1 MKNTNFIITKR
12 FVFTVT
18 SLAVLIFIAVF
29 AIITFAINKQS
40 VPNDTLYNNVSEESN
55 KSNFLD
61 DDASNPEKNDNNSD
75 LGSIDISENSNEHQN
90 SEISEIS
97 DDIVEHGWV
106 INEYGYTY
114 VYNGCGY
121 EQFNYKNSAL
131 QRYVNALN
139 NFVTLLPESTQL
151 YSITVPV
158 SSTFA
163 DIPREI
169 YVSDNFYNQAQSTFV
184 STVSALTDKRL
195 THVSIVDILESSY
208 DNGEYVFYRTD
219 KNWTADGAYLAYRS
233 FCESA
238 KIEPL
243 PINTFPKNTVDEFLG
258 SFYNATKSN
267 AMKNSPDE
275 FIYYSP
281 SRTVKSSLTVY
292 DNGKVYE
299 NYSVCGNKVN
309 KYSPQ
314 TVFLGRDA
322 ERFEINTTASGGK
335 LLIIGD
341 ESVYPI
347 VPFLTSH
354 YNKID
359 VINPKRFKTSLN
371 EFLNN
376 RSYDTCLLMCYSTNS
391 ISGDYIPTLNLLTGV
406 TADE

>member
-1 MKNTNFIITKR
+1 MKNNYFKITRR

-18 SLAVLIFIAVF
+18 SLAILIFITVF
-29 AIITFAINKQS
+29 AIITFAANEQSEPFDSQDINGF
-40 VPNDTLYNNVSEESN
+40 EESN
-55 KSNFLD
+55 ENIFSD
-61 DDASNPEKNDNNSD
+61 NDLSIHEHSGENSD
-75 LGSIDISENSNEHQN
+75 TVSIDISENSDEHEGSEV
-90 SEISEIS
+90 SEIL
-97 DDIVEHGWV
+97 DDIIEHGWI

-139 NFVTLLPESTQL
+139 NFVSLLPESTQL
-151 YSITVPV
+151 FSITVPV

-184 STVSALTDKRL
+184 STVSALTDERL

-208 DNGEYVFYRTD
+208 DKGEYVFYRTD
-219 KNWTADGAYLAYRS
+219 KNWTANGAYLAYRS

-243 PINTFPKNTVDEFLG
+243 PISTFSKNTVDGFLG

-275 FIYYSP
+275 FIYYAP

-292 DNGKVYE
+292 DNGMVYE

-309 KYSPQ
+309 RYSPQ
-314 TVFLGRDA
+314 TVFLGREA
-322 ERFEINTTASGGK
+322 ERFEINTTASGGN

-354 YNKID
+354 YSKID
-359 VINPKRFKTSLN
+359 VINPKRFKKSFQ
-371 EFLNN
+371 EFLEN
-376 RSYDTCLLMCYSTNS
+376 RSYDDCLLMCYSTNS

-406 TADE
+406 TADG